1 MYGLKTLERINRET
15 AEANRTIEKHER
27 IDGQRE
33 GGRPVKLPSEPRRD
47 FLVGHHGDIVIFTPL
62 TTKAVQWAYVNIRNH
77 LGREGIA
84 YVVKKENA
92 AAIEAAIHEQGFGV
106 N

>member
-1 MYGLKTLERINRET
+1 MHGLKTLHRINQE
-15 AEANRTIEKHER
+15 AEEARAIVEKHDR
-27 IDGQRE
+27 LDGQGE

-47 FLVGHHGDIVIFTPL
+47 FLIGRHGDIAIFTPL
-62 TTKAVQWAYVNIRNH
+62 SVKAVQWAYANIRNH

-84 YVVKKENA
+84 YTIDEKNA
-92 AAIEAAIHEQGFGV
+92 AAIETAIREQGFGV